1 MTLAAGRPRTEVVL
15 AAVDDS
21 VAAVAV
27 ARSAG
32 ETALTCGAQV
42 VVLAAVEVP
51 PEHPALAGPTGIDE
65 PGPIAGDADATL
77 GRARPML
84 DRLDVKYRTRVAA
97 YVVRGGRWGRGR
109 RIAYAVQR
117 AADGEATAPI
127 ADGHALGRHPARWG
141 LLRRGAPDVLAVPVT
156 SMSPASD
163 RTPPTL
169 VPTTPRSIP

>member
-27 ARSAG
+27 AK
-32 ETALTCGAQV
+32 V
-42 VVLAAVEVP
+42 VVLAAVE
-51 PEHPALAGPTGIDE
+51 HPALAGPNGIDE

-84 DRLDVKYRTRVAA
+84 DQLDVKYRARVAA
-97 YVVRGGRWGRGR
+97 YVVRGGRWSRGR